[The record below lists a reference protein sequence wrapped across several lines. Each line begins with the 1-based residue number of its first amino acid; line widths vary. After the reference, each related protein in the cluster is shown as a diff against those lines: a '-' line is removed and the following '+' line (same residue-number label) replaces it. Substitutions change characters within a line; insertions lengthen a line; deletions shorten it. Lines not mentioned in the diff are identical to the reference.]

1 MKFFEYLVRIEKMHC
16 LIKEQ
21 RTGTPDEFAAK
32 LGISR
37 TRLYEVIDE
46 LKSRGAPIVYSKSRE
61 TFFYEYSFDI
71 SLKCTMKPLSR
82 KELVE
87 KNGGVSLP
95 FLFSG
100 RNAPN
105 FATVTLQKHNQIWMA
120 KLLTF

>member
-1 MKFFEYLVRIEKMHC
+1 V
-16 LIKEQ
+16 
-21 RTGTPDEFAAK
+21 GTYEFTTL

-46 LKSRGAPIVYSKSRE
+46 LKSRGAPIAYSKAST
-61 TFFYEYSFDI
+61 TFYYEYPFDI
-71 SLKCTMKPLSR
+71 SVGCTMEPLSR

-95 FLFSG
+95 FLFSR